1 MKIYKLETTQTIN
14 SSLDECW
21 QFFSSPKNL
30 KVITPDHMG
39 FEIIDGAENNMYAG
53 QIIQYYVKP
62 VLGIPLK
69 WVTEITQVK
78 SKEFFIDEQ
87 RFGPY
92 KLWHHKHF
100 FKEVDG
106 GVEMRDVIHYA
117 LPLGFL
123 GRLAHA
129 IFIKKQ
135 LNSIFDYRFKKVNE
149 LFNEKS

>member
-1 MKIYKLETTQTIN
+1 VKLHKLETTQFVPT
-14 SSLDECW
+14 SLDHCW
-21 QFFSSPKNL
+21 DFFSSPKNL
-30 KVITPDHMG
+30 KEITPDYMG
-39 FEIIDGAENNMYAG
+39 FEIIDGDTDTMYAG

-62 VLGIPLK
+62 VMNIPLK

-78 SKEFFIDEQ
+78 EREFFIDEQ

-106 GVEMRDVIHYA
+106 GVEMRDLVHYA

-123 GRLAHA
+123 GGIAHQL
-129 IFIKKQ
+129 FIKKQ
-135 LNSIFDYRFKKVNE
+135 LKTIFDYRFQKVNE
-149 LFNEKS
+149 LFNG